1 VKYTVPTLTALAL
14 MGTIPAF
21 GASIADDLTI
31 KPKAQIQ
38 ARAQLGANGSGTNG
52 DEYNIYS
59 GANGLNDA
67 MRLSLRRARFGAS
80 AKNSTGWDAEFLV
93 RAGERADAGSTP
105 GTTGTTPTVALYYA
119 YIGKSFKTDVLEHRV
134 ALGLNKPFN
143 GESSI
148 SSSTYMFPNDRAVA
162 NLIEYRGQE
171 VGYTLKH
178 DLFKFGFDIANGGN
192 WSNFS
197 NAALGDQNGNAG
209 GILPPSSQGANTSVD
224 TRPGTFFSGRIEF
237 SPGAD
242 FMPTKKS
249 ESFAGAEGHHIV
261 IGLDVQSDQKDQVA
275 TTNAAPSRSVR
286 QTTTMYGPDA
296 LIHFNAISAI
306 ADYRLIQ
313 TKQMV
318 DGGTPANNAAAGN
331 VDGYAYDIRFGYAI
345 PMESGL
351 IVEPAIG
358 YGLVNLNK
366 NLDEGGVAAHLYK
379 QGEWQ
384 AGQVSGSQFELG
396 VNLYWNGHA
405 NKTQIAYTKWT
416 AEDNAS
422 VNGESPD
429 ASVFTIQQQVTF

>member
-1 VKYTVPTLTALAL
+1 MKYTVPTLTALAL

-21 GASIADDLTI
+21 GASIADDLSI
-31 KPKAQIQ
+31 KPKVQIQ

-52 DEYNIYS
+52 DEYNIYT
-59 GANGLNDA
+59 GANGLNDV

-93 RAGERADAGSTP
+93 RAGERSDAG
-105 GTTGTTPTVALYYA
+105 TGAGSAQTVNLYYG
-119 YIGKSFKTDVLEHRV
+119 YIGKSFKTDALEHRV
-134 ALGLNKPFN
+134 AIGLNKPFN

-162 NLIEYRGQE
+162 NLIEFRGQE
-171 VGYTLKH
+171 VGYTIKH
-178 DLFKFGFDIANGGN
+178 ELLKFGFDIANGGN

-197 NAALGDQNGNAG
+197 NVGLGDDNGSAG
-209 GILPPSSQGANTSVD
+209 GIYAPSPQGAKTSVD

-242 FMPTKKS
+242 FMPAKKS

-261 IGLDVQSDQKDQVA
+261 IGLDVQSDQKDQVDTTA
-275 TTNAAPSRSVR
+275 TRSVR

-296 LIHFNAISAI
+296 LFHFNSISAI

-313 TKQMV
+313 TKQSV
-318 DGGTPANNAAAGN
+318 DGGTPANSTAAGN
-331 VDGYAYDIRFGYAI
+331 VDGYAYDIRFGYAL
-345 PMESGL
+345 PLESGL

-358 YGLVNLNK
+358 YGVVNLNK

-405 NKTQIAYTKWT
+405 NKTQIAYTKWN
-416 AEDNAS
+416 AEENAS
-422 VNGESPD
+422 VNGDSPD

>member
-1 VKYTVPTLTALAL
+1 

-21 GASIADDLTI
+21 GASIADDLAI
-31 KPKAQIQ
+31 KPKVQIQ

-52 DEYNIYS
+52 DDYNIYT
-59 GANGLNDA
+59 GANGLNDV
-67 MRLSLRRARFGAS
+67 MRLSLRRARFGAA

-93 RAGERADAGSTP
+93 RAGERSDAGNNAA
-105 GTTGTTPTVALYYA
+105 GTTGTTPAVALYYA
-119 YIGKSFKTDVLEHRV
+119 YIGKSFRTDVLEHRV
-134 ALGLNKPFN
+134 GLGLNKPFN
-143 GESSI
+143 AESSI

-171 VGYTLKH
+171 IGYTIKH
-178 DLFKFGFDIANGGN
+178 ELLKFGFDIANGGN

-197 NAALGDQNGNAG
+197 NANLGDDNGTAG
-209 GILPPSSQGANTSVD
+209 GIFGPSAQGAKTSVD
-224 TRPGTFFSGRIEF
+224 TRAGTFFSGRIEF

-242 FMPTKKS
+242 FMPAKKS

-261 IGLDVQSDQKDQVA
+261 IGLDVQSDQKDQVD
-275 TTNAAPSRSVR
+275 TTAAGAVPSRSVR

-296 LIHFNAISAI
+296 LFHFNSISAI

-313 TKQMV
+313 TKQAV
-318 DGGTPANNAAAGN
+318 DGGTPANSTAAGN
-331 VDGYAYDIRFGYAI
+331 VDGYAYDVRFGYAL
-345 PMESGL
+345 PLESGL
-351 IVEPAIG
+351 IIEPAIG
-358 YGLVNLNK
+358 YGVVNLNK

-405 NKTQIAYTKWT
+405 NKTQIAYTKWN
-416 AEDNAS
+416 AEENS
-422 VNGESPD
+422 NINGESPD

>member
-21 GASIADDLTI
+21 GASIADDLSI
-31 KPKAQIQ
+31 KPKVQIQ

-52 DEYNIYS
+52 DEYNIYT
-59 GANGLNDA
+59 GANGLNDV

-93 RAGERADAGSTP
+93 RAGERSDAG
-105 GTTGTTPTVALYYA
+105 TGAGSAQTVNLYYG
-119 YIGKSFKTDVLEHRV
+119 YIGKSFKTDALEHRV
-134 ALGLNKPFN
+134 AIGLNKPFN

-162 NLIEYRGQE
+162 NLIEFRGQE
-171 VGYTLKH
+171 VGYTIKH
-178 DLFKFGFDIANGGN
+178 ELLKFGFDIANGGN

-197 NAALGDQNGNAG
+197 NVGLGDDNGSAG
-209 GILPPSSQGANTSVD
+209 GIYAPSPQGAKTSVD

-242 FMPTKKS
+242 FMPAKKS

-261 IGLDVQSDQKDQVA
+261 IGLDVQSDQKDQVDTTA
-275 TTNAAPSRSVR
+275 TRSVR

-296 LIHFNAISAI
+296 LFHFNSISAI

-313 TKQMV
+313 TKQSV
-318 DGGTPANNAAAGN
+318 DGGTPANSTAAGN
-331 VDGYAYDIRFGYAI
+331 VDGYAYDIRFGYAL
-345 PMESGL
+345 PLESGL

-358 YGLVNLNK
+358 YGVVNLNK

-405 NKTQIAYTKWT
+405 NKTQIAYTKWN
-416 AEDNAS
+416 AEENAS
-422 VNGESPD
+422 VNGDSPD

>member
-1 VKYTVPTLTALAL
+1 MKYTVPTLTALAL

-21 GASIADDLTI
+21 GASIADDLSI
-31 KPKAQIQ
+31 KPKVQIQ

-52 DEYNIYS
+52 DEYNIYT
-59 GANGLNDA
+59 GANGLNDV

-93 RAGERADAGSTP
+93 RAGERSDAG
-105 GTTGTTPTVALYYA
+105 TGAGSAQTVNLYYG
-119 YIGKSFKTDVLEHRV
+119 YIGKSFKTDALEHRV
-134 ALGLNKPFN
+134 AIGLNKPFN
-143 GESSI
+143 AESSI

-162 NLIEYRGQE
+162 NLIEFRGQE

-178 DLFKFGFDIANGGN
+178 DLLKFGFDIANGGN

-197 NAALGDQNGNAG
+197 NVGLGDDNGTAG
-209 GILPPSSQGANTSVD
+209 GIYAPSPQGAKTSVD

-242 FMPTKKS
+242 FMPAKKS

-261 IGLDVQSDQKDQVA
+261 IGLDVQSDQKDQVDTTA
-275 TTNAAPSRSVR
+275 TRSVR

-296 LIHFNAISAI
+296 LFHFNSISAI

-313 TKQMV
+313 TKQSV
-318 DGGTPANNAAAGN
+318 DGGTALNNTAAGN
-331 VDGYAYDIRFGYAI
+331 VDGYAYDVRFGYAL

-358 YGLVNLNK
+358 YGVVNLNK

-405 NKTQIAYTKWT
+405 NKTQIAYTKWK
-416 AEDNAS
+416 AEENAS
-422 VNGESPD
+422 VNGQSPD

>member
-1 VKYTVPTLTALAL
+1 

-21 GASIADDLTI
+21 GASIADDLSI
-31 KPKAQIQ
+31 KPKVQIQ

-52 DEYNIYS
+52 DEYNIYT
-59 GANGLNDA
+59 GANGLNDV

-93 RAGERADAGSTP
+93 RAGERSDAG
-105 GTTGTTPTVALYYA
+105 TGAGSAQTVNLYYG
-119 YIGKSFKTDVLEHRV
+119 YIGKSFKTDALEHRV
-134 ALGLNKPFN
+134 AIGLNKPFN

-162 NLIEYRGQE
+162 NLIEFRGQE
-171 VGYTLKH
+171 VGYTIKH
-178 DLFKFGFDIANGGN
+178 ELLKFGFDIANGGN

-197 NAALGDQNGNAG
+197 NVGLGDDNGSAG
-209 GILPPSSQGANTSVD
+209 GIYAPSPQGAKTSVD

-242 FMPTKKS
+242 FMPAKKS

-261 IGLDVQSDQKDQVA
+261 IGLDVQSDQKDQVDTTA
-275 TTNAAPSRSVR
+275 TRSVR

-296 LIHFNAISAI
+296 LFHFNSISAI

-313 TKQMV
+313 TKQSV
-318 DGGTPANNAAAGN
+318 DGGTPANSTAAGN
-331 VDGYAYDIRFGYAI
+331 VDGYAYDIRFGYAL
-345 PMESGL
+345 PLESGL

-358 YGLVNLNK
+358 YGVVNLNK

-405 NKTQIAYTKWT
+405 NKTQIAYTKWN
-416 AEDNAS
+416 AEENAS
-422 VNGESPD
+422 VNGDSPD